1 MAVVNI
7 CLLDSKYRSDHEY
20 KKFVVLDPTA
30 SSTAVRINDLLDL
43 VRDTGL
49 TDKQQELLNTAAD
62 IVGDKAYSSLS
73 ECVDEVLDYI
83 AGEPES
89 EMLGMVV
96 SMTAQTHES
105 FGKYLNWIEA
115 DVPGQI
121 SQIIVKDKKTADELL
136 RDFYDFKVRQTRSG
150 HDSYTLLVLDEA
162 QELLWDPESA
172 LVGEI
177 LRQGRECGI
186 VGIISSQYLNSDN
199 APNMRSA
206 LGQMNTNFV
215 FSPSEEQYALRLL
228 QSESR
233 SSAREELRRLGVGE
247 AIACGNIAT
256 NDHSIEYPVKIR
268 VYNETNG

>member
-62 IVGDKAYSSLS
+62 IVDDKAYSSLS

-96 SMTAQTHES
+96 SMTAQAHES

-206 LGQMNTNFV
+206 LGQMNTKFV
-215 FSPSEEQYALRLL
+215 FSPSEEQYALRIL

-247 AIACGNIAT
+247 TIACGNIAT

-268 VYNETNG
+268 VYNETKG